1 MEKDW
6 NSNKIKSNAFCT
18 SCVAIN
24 KLLSKTEDLIK
35 LSFAVDCG
43 DDNICTSDVKILLST
58 DLNSG
63 NRYIIGST
71 FTTELKIDVFN
82 YGEPAYQAK
91 IYLYIPKTV
100 SLGSISPS
108 CMESFYMDNTLEVI
122 CDVGNPFRKNVSIII
137 C

>member
-1 MEKDW
+1 MEKNW
-6 NSNKIKSNAFCT
+6 NSNDSQINTFCT

-24 KLLSKTEDLIK
+24 KLLSKTEDSIK
-35 LSFAVDCG
+35 LPFAVDCG

-71 FTTELKIDVFN
+71 ITTELKIDILN

-91 IYLYIPKTV
+91 IYIYTKNIVISKYITFMHGKFLY
-100 SLGSISPS
+100 G
-108 CMESFYMDNTLEVI
+108 
-122 CDVGNPFRKNVSIII
+122 
-137 C
+137 

>member
-1 MEKDW
+1 MEKNW
-6 NSNKIKSNAFCT
+6 NSNDSQINTFCT

-24 KLLSKTEDLIK
+24 KLLSKTEDSIK
-35 LSFAVDCG
+35 LPFAVDCG

-71 FTTELKIDVFN
+71 ITTELKIDILN

-91 IYLYIPKTV
+91 IYIYIPKTL
-100 SLGSISPS
+100 SLASISPS
-108 CMESFYMDNTLEVI
+108 CMENFYTDDTLEVI
-122 CDVGNPFRKNVSIII
+122 CDVGNPLRKNVSII